1 MYSFAI
7 SYIIYYFKHSYYFY
21 IMICKYFN
29 KCGGCQIQNLS
40 YNKQIEYKINK
51 FIEIFNLEPDEVIKS
66 PKIFYYR
73 NRMDYAVGKNYEV
86 GLKEYKK
93 WYSYIDI
100 DECYLQSEESNIIR
114 NRFRDFIIN
123 NKLEPWN
130 NIDHTGFIRYIVIR
144 EGKFTNERMVNIV
157 TSNTENIE
165 YYKNIFLEFY
175 KEIKK
180 YVNSFYWTINNTISD
195 VSYGDIN
202 YNLNNNNYIKE
213 KALDNIYYISPNNFY
228 QPNSYTAEILLKYV
242 KELSNIK
249 ENDIV
254 YDLYSGSGFYAIEL
268 SKYSNYVYAIDNS
281 IENKKMFEVNKNINN
296 IKNLRFLLSRVEDIE
311 KISADKIIVD
321 PPRSGLGK
329 GVIKKIINS
338 YPKDII
344 YISCYP
350 ETQKRD
356 IDYFIN
362 AGYKI
367 NNKILID
374 QFPNTFHMETIFTLK
389 K

>member
-1 MYSFAI
+1 
-7 SYIIYYFKHSYYFY
+7 
-21 IMICKYFN
+21 MICKYFN